1 MASNGTKTAP
11 APSCPATR
19 SAIDQIKG
27 SPLLAALCQRYVV
40 RLPSRHDVQVA
51 PRRRSRRARRRARRR
66 RSEEA
71 IRLGFS
77 PDVSR
82 GEGEAEHARRCDGR
96 GARAGREVGVRG
108 RRGVETRRRVG
119 FERRRVRRD
128 CRRGGAP
135 GGWVSAVRRE
145 RRLRFYVMRR
155 ASNQTPRGQRRE
167 KRIPDAAGSRRGARG
182 FDPRGPG
189 CVRAAHPAGS

>member
-1 MASNGTKTAP
+1 MTSRSRLVDDPDVRDDASDDERA
-11 APSCPATR
+11 AR
-19 SAIDQIKG
+19 
-27 SPLLAALCQRYVV
+27 LALR
-40 RLPSRHDVQVA
+40 D
-51 PRRRSRRARRRARRR
+51 PRRGGGGERASRRR
-66 RSEEA
+66 RRRRRRQRDRGGVERRSEQA

-77 PDVSR
+77 PDVSG